1 MDAGD
6 DGSDGTYYD
15 VLGVAPTA
23 SDEAIRDQYLAVAK
37 VVHPDVGGDPAMFM
51 VLQEAYDTVGDR
63 VRRAEYDRLLVTEGL
78 RRVARAAEQQPAV
91 AAPAQGWG
99 LLRPSTPEQR
109 ARGARLAE
117 RGILNIHQDS
127 EQRRRARWISVRREA
142 PLMVIAVAIGLI
154 LSRCR

>member
-109 ARGARLAE
+109 ARGRGSPRGGSSTSTRTASNAGGHGGSASAGRL
-117 RGILNIHQDS
+117 R
-127 EQRRRARWISVRREA
+127 
-142 PLMVIAVAIGLI
+142 
-154 LSRCR
+154 